1 MYSTMTLT
9 LHNSL
14 EVNTPTHPHTHTTQ
28 VNMEEEAAAVHA
40 LMKANQLSLQMMA
53 AVPALLFGTGVAVAL
68 RRLWLWVRNPTAF
81 SKLTKPPN

>member
-1 MYSTMTLT
+1 MILLT

-14 EVNTPTHPHTHTTQ
+14 EVNTHTHTHTHTHTQ

-53 AVPALLFGTGVAVAL
+53 AVPALLFGTGVAIAL
-68 RRLWLWVRNPTAF
+68 RRLWLWVSN
-81 SKLTKPPN
+81 